1 MPDFHVVIWRDGP
14 GKLLGL
20 KVGVADDFLRIFSI
34 HGSQI
39 EEMNRRCR
47 TCCVQQILEQ
57 QLLEKDCVV
66 NVNGKTVLKDMLRV
80 LSDVSVPCL
89 HLRVRRDSS
98 SGIAHVGGVRAE
110 SAVARVLNEQRM
122 VSDHNT
128 ISSSSSAVVPGG
140 SSQCRLARV
149 IETYDPIDEPER
161 GYLGV
166 VEGTVVAVQAGSR
179 APPEVLNQFDC
190 PYVYVWTSGRGQL
203 KGWVPER
210 ILDLSGQ

>member
-34 HGSQI
+34 HGSQM

-89 HLRVRRDSS
+89 HLRVRRYSS

-110 SAVARVLNEQRM
+110 SAVAGVLNEQRM

-149 IETYDPIDEPER
+149 IKTYDPIDEPER

-166 VEGTVVAVQAGSR
+166 VEGTVVAVQAGSS

-190 PYVYVWTSGRGQL
+190 PYVYVWTPGWGQL